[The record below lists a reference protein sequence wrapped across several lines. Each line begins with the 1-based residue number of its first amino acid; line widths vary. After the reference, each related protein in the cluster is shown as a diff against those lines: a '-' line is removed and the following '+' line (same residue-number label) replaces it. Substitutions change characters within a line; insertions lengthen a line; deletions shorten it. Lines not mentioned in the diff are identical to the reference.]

1 MGILVRGEPLSWEE
15 TKALSDYIK
24 EHGVNQFIN
33 LMRTMKQRKY
43 EGLKWGDEI
52 EYLLFKFDHQ
62 KKRVYLHRKTQV
74 LMSIYQIIDIYIPK
88 KDLIHCDISV
98 LIFFDRLRSDTAI
111 LGKLYLKHFQT
122 DTSLFFY
129 DKKDDQ

>member
-88 KDLIHCDISV
+88 KDLILCDTSV
-98 LIFFDRLRSDTAI
+98 LIFSDRLRSDTAI
-111 LGKLYLKHFQT
+111 LGKLYLKQFQT
-122 DTSLFFY
+122 DTSLFIL
-129 DKKDDQ
+129 

>member
-1 MGILVRGEPLSWEE
+1 MGILVRGDPLNWED
-15 TKALSDYIK
+15 TKALSAYIK

-62 KKRVYLHRKTQV
+62 KKRVYLHCKTQV
-74 LMSIYQIIDIYIPK
+74 IYLYYI
-88 KDLIHCDISV
+88 H
-98 LIFFDRLRSDTAI
+98 R
-111 LGKLYLKHFQT
+111 YLKEF
-122 DTSLFFY
+122 
-129 DKKDDQ
+129 